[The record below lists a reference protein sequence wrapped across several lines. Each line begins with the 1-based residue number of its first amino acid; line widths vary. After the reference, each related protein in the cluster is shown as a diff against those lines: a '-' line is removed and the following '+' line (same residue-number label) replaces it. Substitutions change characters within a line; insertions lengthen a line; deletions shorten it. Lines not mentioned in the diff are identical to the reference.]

1 MSDMYHAAESGGE
14 NIAFN
19 KWESK
24 SCPFYRDVL
33 MSECYREGQLYCLNK
48 QESFFVTSNYNSLC
62 TFQALKSVFC
72 HVRGTPMYVVYII
85 LRGRGLLLS
94 MQTMYRVK
102 GAGDFNGIYCCC

>member
-14 NIAFN
+14 KIAFN

-48 QESFFVTSNYNSLC
+48 QESFSSQVIIIAC
-62 TFQALKSVFC
+62 ALF
-72 HVRGTPMYVVYII
+72 RP
-85 LRGRGLLLS
+85 
-94 MQTMYRVK
+94 
-102 GAGDFNGIYCCC
+102 